1 VGENRSVAAAN
12 NVIAVDG
19 PAASGK
25 GTLARRLAQHYG
37 FAHLDSG
44 RLYRAV
50 ALRCLRGRIDPGDE
64 AAAAA
69 EARRITPEDLDHPD
83 LRTEATSA
91 AASRVA
97 ALPAVRA
104 ALVDYQRRFAAHPP
118 DGARGAVI
126 DGRDIGTVICPRAAV
141 KLFVTASVEER
152 ARRRHKELLGLGVAA
167 IYPAVL
173 RDLRDRD
180 ARDTARSVA
189 PLVQAADAFL
199 LDTTSMDADAAF
211 AAALAYAKS
220 RLGNGTK

>member
-1 VGENRSVAAAN
+1 MGANKGVAAN

-25 GTLARRLAQHYG
+25 GTLARRLAQHFG

-50 ALRCLRGRIDPGDE
+50 ALRCIRGGVDPGNE

-69 EARRITPEDLDHPD
+69 EARRLTQDDLDHPG

-91 AASRVA
+91 VASRVA
-97 ALPAVRA
+97 ALQAVRA

-118 DGARGAVI
+118 GGARGAVI
-126 DGRDIGTVICPRAAV
+126 DGRDIGTVICPDAAV

-152 ARRRHKELLGLGVAA
+152 AKRRYKELLGLGVEA

-173 RDLRDRD
+173 RDLKDRD
-180 ARDTARSVA
+180 ARDVGRSVA
-189 PLVQAADAFL
+189 PLVRAADAFL

-211 AAALAYAKS
+211 AAALAYAKP